1 MADSKVFKVYQ
12 ELPQWAKGV
21 VVVGGLVVTY
31 IVGNTIYKRIKAF
44 SDSADA
50 QNKLRQLED
59 DLDKKLKQGQQP
71 TFSSTQYNNFADSIQ
86 TLFEGCD
93 YTTPI
98 IPVPTSWI
106 LNIGWSNS
114 GASLFNILYQFNN
127 DVDFLAL
134 QKAFATRTISKG
146 WYCGGDYTN
155 VTLSQAVN
163 KQLNNQEIYAI
174 NKLLTQKN
182 ITYRFG

>member
-106 LNIGWSNS
+106 LNVGWSNS

-163 KQLNNQEIYAI
+163 KQLNSQEIYAI

>member
-163 KQLNNQEIYAI
+163 KQLNSQEIAAV
-174 NKLLTQKN
+174 NKLLTQKG
-182 ITYRFG
+182 ITYRFA

>member
-86 TLFEGCD
+86 TEFEGCD
-93 YTTPI
+93 YTTPF
-98 IPVPTSWI
+98 IPVPTTWI
-106 LNIGWSNS
+106 LYIGWSNS

-163 KQLNNQEIYAI
+163 KQLNSQEIAAV
-174 NKLLTQKN
+174 NKLLTQKG

>member
-12 ELPQWAKGV
+12 DLPQWAKGV

-59 DLDKKLKQGQQP
+59 DLDKKIKQGQQP

-86 TLFEGCD
+86 TEFEGCD
-93 YTTPI
+93 YTTPF
-98 IPVPTSWI
+98 IPVPTTWI

-163 KQLNNQEIYAI
+163 KQLNSQEIAAV
-174 NKLLTQKN
+174 NKLLTQKG

>member
-12 ELPQWAKGV
+12 DLPQWAKGV

-59 DLDKKLKQGQQP
+59 DLDKKIKQGQQP

-93 YTTPI
+93 YTTPF
-98 IPVPTSWI
+98 IPVPTTWI

-114 GASLFNILYQFNN
+114 GAGLFNILYQFNN

-163 KQLNNQEIYAI
+163 KQLNSQEIAAI
-174 NKLLTQKN
+174 NKLLTQKG